1 MNRKSRSIAIHAIGW
16 LLFLLVPMLILRAGN
31 IMKPGETSAFY
42 FVHAIR
48 SVFVTALFYLNYFF
62 LIPHILFEKRRALL
76 FFLFNVLVISLIL
89 LISKLI
95 LEWSG
100 YLKFPMQGRSVPYFV
115 ISYLTTLIIVV
126 GVSFGFK
133 VYNRMKIAETQKSE
147 VELSY
152 VKSRLNPH
160 FLFNTLN
167 AIYALAVKRSDA
179 TADAVSRLS
188 TIMRYVITESE
199 SEMVLLDKEIGYIN
213 DFIELQKL
221 RLTERTKVVFTN
233 EGITADK
240 KIVPL
245 LLISFVENAFK
256 YGLSTEQDVVILI
269 KIEIRGDELNLKVV
283 NSKVA
288 MHYSRD
294 EGGLG
299 LESAHQLLEHF
310 YRNKYTLSISEN
322 KTTFNVDLKIELV

>member
-1 MNRKSRSIAIHAIGW
+1 MNRKSRAIAIHAISW

-31 IMKPGETSAFY
+31 IMEPGETNAFY
-42 FVHAIR
+42 FGHAIR
-48 SVFVTALFYLNYFF
+48 SVFVAALFYLNYFF
-62 LIPHILFEKRRALL
+62 LIPHILFEKRALL
-76 FFLFNVLVISLIL
+76 FFLFNVLVISLIML
-89 LISKLI
+89 VSKLI

-100 YLKFPMQGRSVPYFV
+100 YLMFPMQGRSVPSFV
-115 ISYLTTLIIVV
+115 FSYLATLAIVV
-126 GVSFGFK
+126 GVAFGFK
-133 VYNRMKIAETQKSE
+133 LYNRMKIAETQKSE

-199 SEMVLLDKEIGYIN
+199 SEMVLLEKEIGYIN

-221 RLTERTKVVFTN
+221 RLTEKTKVVFTN
-233 EGITADK
+233 EGITAGK

-256 YGLSTEQDVVILI
+256 YGVSTEQDVVILV

-283 NSKVA
+283 NAKVA
-288 MHYSRD
+288 MHHSRH

-299 LESAHQLLEHF
+299 LESARQLLEHF
-310 YRNKYTLSISEN
+310 YRNQYTLSISEN